1 MTTDSASAH
10 HFHVTADLCPQALL
24 RILGLA
30 AQNSLI
36 PRSVTC
42 ERHDDRL
49 EISLSVD
56 SLSPERAEI
65 LLHKLSAIVTVREVH
80 VTFSVGM

>member
-10 HFHVTADLCPQALL
+10 RFYVTADLCPQALL
-24 RILGLA
+24 RILGLV

-36 PRSVTC
+36 PRDLIC

-49 EISLSVD
+49 QVQIGVD
-56 SLSPERAEI
+56 GLSPERAEI
-65 LLHKLSAIVTVREVH
+65 LLHKISAIVTVHEV
-80 VTFSVGM
+80 VLA